1 MTYDISH
8 SKRNLF
14 IESRREKPIRTDF
27 LNEAE
32 FEEKLDK
39 YSKVGRTSKASRAQG
54 RHRVE
59 LRAFHHDRMRSSY
72 CNYNM
77 LYII

>member
-1 MTYDISH
+1 MYH
-8 SKRNLF
+8 SKHNLF
-14 IESRREKPIRTDF
+14 KESRREKPIRTDF

-39 YSKVGRTSKASRAQG
+39 YSKVGRTSKASRDQG

-59 LRAFHHDRMRSSY
+59 FRAFHYYQMRSSY

-77 LYII
+77 KHII